1 MSDLSLNDAAAASAA
16 AAAVTAAAAPS
27 LVCAAAVAVAAAAS
41 GVGLLVVAGRVQS
54 ALVAASEADPGAF
67 AKEIG
72 LKNEKRKNIFI
83 SFFG

>member
-27 LVCAAAVAVAAAAS
+27 LACAAAAAAVVAS

-54 ALVAASEADPGAF
+54 SLVAASEADPGSF
-67 AKEIG
+67 AEEIG
-72 LKNEKRKNIFI
+72 LKNEKRKNISI